1 MNKGRLFIVSGPSGS
16 GKDTVLARVFEKCPE
31 LSFSISSITRPMRAG
46 EREGEKYHFI
56 SSAEFERMIAEDKLL
71 EHNVFMG
78 NYYGTPRE
86 PVERCIETGG
96 DIIVEVDVNGAA
108 QIRSRCPE
116 AVSIFI
122 MPPSLKVLRERLS
135 GRGTESAEQVEGR
148 LKSALEEIARAGEY
162 DYIITNGQLET
173 AVEDVITV
181 IKADRLSIC
190 RRRGIIDEI
199 LAKANNERN

>member
-16 GKDTVLARVFEKCPE
+16 GKDTVLSKVFEKCPE
-31 LSFSISSITRPMRAG
+31 LSFSVSSITRPMRAG
-46 EREGEKYHFI
+46 EREGDKYHFI
-56 SSAEFERMIAEDKLL
+56 SVAEFEQMLDNDRLL
-71 EHNVFMG
+71 EHNVYMG

-86 PVERCIETGG
+86 PVERCIANGG

-108 QIRSRCPE
+108 QIRGRMPQ
-116 AVSIFI
+116 AISIFI

-135 GRGTESAEQVEGR
+135 GRGTESSEQVEGR
-148 LKSALEEIARAGEY
+148 LKSALGEIARAGEY

-173 AVEDVITV
+173 AVEDLITV
-181 IKADRLSIC
+181 IKADRLSVH

-199 LAKANNERN
+199 LANANNERN

>member
-1 MNKGRLFIVSGPSGS
+1 
-16 GKDTVLARVFEKCPE
+16 
-31 LSFSISSITRPMRAG
+31 
-46 EREGEKYHFI
+46 
-56 SSAEFERMIAEDKLL
+56 
-71 EHNVFMG
+71 
-78 NYYGTPRE
+78 
-86 PVERCIETGG
+86 
-96 DIIVEVDVNGAA
+96 
-108 QIRSRCPE
+108 
-116 AVSIFI
+116 